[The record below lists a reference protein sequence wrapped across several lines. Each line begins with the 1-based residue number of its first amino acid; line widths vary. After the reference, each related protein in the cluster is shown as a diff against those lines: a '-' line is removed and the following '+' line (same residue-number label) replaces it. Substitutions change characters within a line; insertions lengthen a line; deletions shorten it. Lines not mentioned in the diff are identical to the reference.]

1 RVRAVDQAEA
11 RAGAGAVVDG
21 AAAGALEG
29 LAELVRGDGP
39 AGGRLVAA
47 DAAPAV
53 GAEVLEELGLQ
64 VDLAGGADRSGVA
77 AVVAE
82 RHAVGQ
88 HAPVVVVVIVVVV
101 VVVGD
106 G

>member
-29 LAELVRGDGP
+29 AAELVRGDGP

-53 GAEVLEELGLQ
+53 GAEVLEELVGQ
-64 VDLAGGADRSGVA
+64 VDLASGADRGGVA
-77 AVVAE
+77 AVITE
-82 RHAVGQ
+82 RDAVGQ
-88 HAPVVVVVIVVVV
+88 HVVVVVTVIVIL
-101 VVVGD
+101 
-106 G
+106 